1 MSTDEFSLLAS
12 GVWLIPL
19 AVLALVGG
27 LYLAVRYWQNR
38 IQRNLKILRGN
49 VRRIQGKRNEALY
62 LLQEY
67 ASEESEPFKSRVEML
82 QAQLQDDTRLL
93 GGLERGLVRAQER
106 AHALLATRWE
116 ATIGSPY
123 EWYALHRLTGQLM
136 EDCQALDAAIEVV
149 EEQLQELN
157 QLGWELASR
166 CRELRQLQVQ
176 ANKTLDQLHT
186 HNVQGEA
193 MEKALRREER
203 SRKALSQIPP
213 YFFEGNEEDV
223 LDQCDRETIT
233 RVYEIVTAQEPLLK
247 DLVEKV
253 TGWEQRYHQ
262 TAKNVN
268 LLSQAVR
275 DVELALEQAPPT
287 VNTSEVRQEF
297 NPLKVISRTMNDT
310 LSRLEIESM
319 PEVIAEA
326 ERVYKAVREME
337 ASLKQAR
344 RQSGELE
351 RILAELSEGLRQ
363 LSSQFAALGTH
374 TRRPIAWD
382 QSRSRLTNLSRQTSA
397 MGPSKKPRP
406 PQQIAEDLAIAVRL
420 VGEYKE
426 LAGYCQQVSQA
437 HGEILAL
444 LESPELRQAVDWSR
458 NAYTLAGKVQEYDP
472 ENWPKQDATH
482 TLAADLQQW
491 EEQYQALVPENQAEP
506 VPEGQVQETL
516 AGLRSLVELTG
527 RLQERA
533 GKIRTRLEEI
543 QRVEGSATSQLE
555 ALQLALSQIGH
566 LLRSNPVLGEVAASE
581 LERLQ
586 SNLQQLAQDLDQ
598 PLRGPVERKERLVS
612 TFAAKVE
619 QTANAWLDRFT
630 KELDAQKKDLAAR
643 LTGLE
648 AIGNLD
654 EPAIAEA
661 HRLLADGQAFEGAA
675 YGRKSRLS
683 LSDLILELKRRCDY
697 WQGSAANFRA
707 LEDLGD
713 PLLET
718 HAAASQNR
726 QHAHEQLEDLV
737 SWLRGAGG
745 WPPTS
750 LNFDQE
756 LSELAALDE
765 QWKAL
770 KDQQMR
776 AISLV
781 QRLSDLSARYY
792 HLAERSRQ
800 KAERIASEQDHV
812 EEIEAEVMEMVG
824 LWQQQR
830 QAYHANPTVS
840 DEIRKLL
847 DQVDSQLK
855 AIQKLSKDGRKS
867 YQQVAQDMEAV
878 RNRLRRA
885 QVMVDDQHVID
896 HNGRMIAYR

>member
-1 MSTDEFSLLAS
+1 MSTGEFSLLAS

-27 LYLAVRYWQNR
+27 LFLAVRYWQNR
-38 IQRNLKILRGN
+38 VQHNLKTLRGN
-49 VRRIQGKRNEALY
+49 IRRVQGKRNEALY

-67 ASEESEPFKSRVEML
+67 TGEESEPFKSRVGTL

-106 AHALLATRWE
+106 SHALLATRWE

-123 EWYALHRLTGQLM
+123 EWYALYKQTERLM
-136 EDCQALDAAIEVV
+136 EDYQALAAAIEVV
-149 EEQLQELN
+149 EEQLQGLN
-157 QLGWELASR
+157 QLGWEIASR

-176 ANKTLDQLHT
+176 ANKVLDQLHT

-193 MEKALRREER
+193 MDKALRREER

-213 YFFEGNEEDV
+213 YFFEGGEEEV

-233 RVYEIVTAQEPLLK
+233 RVYEIVVAQEPLLK

-253 TGWEQRYHQ
+253 TGWEQRYNQ

-268 LLSQAVR
+268 LLGQAVR
-275 DVELALEQAPPT
+275 DVDLALEQAPPT
-287 VNTSEVRQEF
+287 VNTAEVRQEF
-297 NPLKVISRTMNDT
+297 NPLKVISRTMSDT

-319 PEVIAEA
+319 PEVIAES
-326 ERVYKAVREME
+326 ERVFKAVREME
-337 ASLKQAR
+337 ASLKQAK
-344 RQSGELE
+344 RQAGELE
-351 RILAELSEGLRQ
+351 RILVVLSEGLRQ

-374 TRRPIAWD
+374 ARRPIAWE

-397 MGPSKKPRP
+397 IGPSKKPRT
-406 PQQIAEDLAIAVRL
+406 PQQIAEDLSIASRL
-420 VGEYKE
+420 AAEYKD
-426 LAGYCQQVSQA
+426 LAALCQQASQA
-437 HGEILAL
+437 HSEILAL
-444 LESPELRQAVDWSR
+444 LESPELRQAGEWSR
-458 NAYTLAGKVQEYDP
+458 SAYALAGKVQEYDP
-472 ENWPKQDATH
+472 ENWPKQDAVQ
-482 TLAADLQQW
+482 TLAEDLQKW

-506 VPEGQVQETL
+506 VPEGRVQETL

-527 RLQERA
+527 KLQERV

-543 QRVEGSATSQLE
+543 QRVENSAAGQLDT
-555 ALQLALSQIGH
+555 LQLGLSQIGH
-566 LLRSNPVLGEVAASE
+566 LLRSNPVLGEVAAAE

-586 SNLQQLAQDLDQ
+586 SNLQQLAQELDQ
-598 PLRGPVERKERLVS
+598 PLRGPVERKERLLS
-612 TFAAKVE
+612 TFAGKVE
-619 QTANAWLDRFT
+619 QMANSWLDRFT
-630 KELDAQKKDLAAR
+630 KELDTQKKDLAAR
-643 LTGLE
+643 LTELE
-648 AIGNLD
+648 AIGDLD

-683 LSDLILELKRRCDY
+683 LNDLILELKRRSDY
-697 WQGSAANFRA
+697 WQSSAANFRA

-750 LNFDQE
+750 LNFDPE

-765 QWKAL
+765 QWRAL
-770 KDQQMR
+770 KDQHLR
-776 AISLV
+776 AIALV
-781 QRLSDLSARYY
+781 QRLSDLSAKYY

-812 EEIEAEVMEMVG
+812 DEIEAEVKEMVG

-830 QAYHANPTVS
+830 QAYQANPAVS
-840 DEIRKLL
+840 EEIRKLL
-847 DQVDSQLK
+847 DQVDSQVK
-855 AIQKLSKDGRKS
+855 TIQKLSKDGKKN
-867 YQQVAQDMEAV
+867 YQQVAQDLETV
-878 RNRLRRA
+878 RNRLRRS
-885 QVMVDDQHVID
+885 QVTIDDQHVID
-896 HNGRMIAYR
+896 LNGHMIAYR